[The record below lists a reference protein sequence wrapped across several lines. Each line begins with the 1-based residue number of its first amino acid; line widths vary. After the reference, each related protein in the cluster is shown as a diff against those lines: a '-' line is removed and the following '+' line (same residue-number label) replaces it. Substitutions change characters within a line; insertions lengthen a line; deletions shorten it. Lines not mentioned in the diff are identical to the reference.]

1 MLKRIFGLGLY
12 VGWLWSVALDGPLL
26 EQTAPRWQLTPEIL
40 FLLFLLCH
48 SLSAFTCG
56 YLLKHTALKLSF
68 LLKAGSALTAIC
80 TGLFLTLPIYCA
92 CPETIPPG
100 FGLLAAILAGFG
112 APPLFLSWCAAVGAL
127 EIVPAAQ
134 TFAGSI
140 VLATLVTFGSAV
152 LPLVLQQLIFT
163 CLPLLSLYLFLAT
176 PHPAQTQPGNID
188 LTFSLLFPRQL
199 LLILVLVYVAGGSMF
214 QLLFLN
220 STLTQDFYLS
230 NISYALICL
239 AGALLLAKVPIPDL
253 YLLYKPVLPLTGLG
267 FLLLPL
273 IPPLVSFLL
282 LQGGLAAFDMYT
294 WLLIA
299 SLSRAHLRPYTV
311 TGYGLGWITLSVFS
325 GDLLQSLLSSVAL
338 MPRTAYVASI
348 AGAICLLATQ
358 IYPRFPGQKETLP
371 PTTPSKP
378 VAAPTPDETS
388 SVPATVPVPEPVLP
402 VAEIVTSEPAATQIT
417 ASAPEPPGVNSAT
430 SEPVPSLTNIAVLE
444 PEPLP
449 VNLATIP
456 LPAVSKTE
464 PAATSCKAT
473 AAIYHVETLKILLTP
488 RERQV
493 LYLLTQ
499 GRNYKIIAD
508 KLGISQNT
516 VKFHVGHIYDKFGV
530 YSRQELFQL
539 LDQATIEH

>member
-26 EQTAPRWQLTPEIL
+26 EQTAPSWRLTPEIL

-56 YLLKHTALKLSF
+56 YLLKHTSLKLSF
-68 LLKAGSALTAIC
+68 LLKTGSALTALC
-80 TGLFLTLPIYCA
+80 TGFFLTLPVYCA
-92 CPETIPPG
+92 CQETIPSG

-112 APPLFLSWCAAVGAL
+112 APPLFLGWCAAVGAL

-134 TFAGSI
+134 TFAGSMI
-140 VLATLVTFGSAV
+140 VATLTTFSSAV

-163 CLPLLSLYLFLAT
+163 CVPLLSLYLFLTT
-176 PHPAQTQPGNID
+176 PHPAQNQPGNIN

-199 LLILVLVYVAGGSMF
+199 LIILTLVYVAGGSMF

-220 STLTQDFYLS
+220 TSLTQFFYLS

-239 AGALLLAKVPIPDL
+239 AGAILLTKVQIPDL

-267 FLLLPL
+267 FLLFPL
-273 IPPLVSFLL
+273 IPPFISFLL

-311 TGYGLGWITLSVFS
+311 TGYGLGWITLCVFG
-325 GDLLQSLLSSVAL
+325 GDVLQNLLSSTSV
-338 MPRTAYVASI
+338 MPRTTYVASI

-358 IYPRFPGQKETLP
+358 IYPRFPSRKEPLP
-371 PTTPSKP
+371 PTTLPKP
-378 VAAPTPDETS
+378 VAAPTPEETS
-388 SVPATVPVPEPVLP
+388 SVPVTVPAPEPVLP
-402 VAEIVTSEPAATQIT
+402 IADVVTSEPAAAQIT
-417 ASAPEPPGVNSAT
+417 VPAPEPPGVNSAT
-430 SEPVPSLTNIAVLE
+430 SEPVPSPTNIAVLE

-456 LPAVSKTE
+456 LPAVPKTE
-464 PAATSCKAT
+464 PAVTSFRAT

-516 VKFHVGHIYDKFGV
+516 VKFHVSHIYDKFGV

-539 LDQATIEH
+539 LEQATIEN